1 MLDRISA
8 PAVNV
13 VSEITFPKA
22 KVAQLNNGVSVYG
35 FNMGSQEVVQVDI
48 VFDVARSKAANPLVA
63 KSVNEF
69 IGEATVNYAPGELN
83 EIIDFYGG
91 YLESSYSVD
100 HSSVTLFSLNSKLK
114 EVLPVFAE
122 AVCASVFPERE
133 FGIYLENA
141 RQRFLVQK
149 EKIGF
154 LVGRTY
160 AAALYGEHY
169 YGKFTEETHFDSTS
183 VTDLNDF
190 YSNYY
195 TANNCRILIS
205 GKYDDSL
212 LEQLET
218 LFGNMPSGK
227 EGKEA
232 LPVKIAQPQVIFTAK
247 DKAIQSGLRIGRIL
261 PLEFGSKEYFEFKV
275 LNTVLGGYFGSRL
288 MSNIRE
294 DKGYTYGIS
303 SNITFMKNACV
314 FGIST
319 EVGAAVT
326 DAAITEVYKEIERL
340 KTQLIEEDEL
350 EMVKNYMRGMLLRS
364 SDGVFS
370 IAQQFKSV
378 QFNGETL
385 DFFQNFMKTIHS
397 VQSED
402 LKRIANLYLNK
413 SDLLEVVVGAKS

>member
-1 MLDRISA
+1 MLDRINPPS
-8 PAVNV
+8 VNV
-13 VSEITFPKA
+13 VNKITFPEA
-22 KVAQLNNGVSVYG
+22 KVTQLSNGISVYG
-35 FNMGSQEVVQVDI
+35 FNLGSQEVVQVDL

-69 IGEATVNYAPGELN
+69 VGEATTSYAPGELN

-122 AVCASVFPERE
+122 AVCKSIFPERE
-133 FGIYLENA
+133 LGIYLDNA
-141 RQRFLVQK
+141 KQKFLVQK

-154 LVGRTY
+154 LVGRAY
-160 AAALYGEHY
+160 ASAMYGEHY
-169 YGKFTEETHFDSTS
+169 YGQFTEEQHFDETT
-183 VTDLNDF
+183 VDNLNDF

-195 TANNCRILIS
+195 TSNNCRIIIS
-205 GKYDDSL
+205 GNYDDSL

-218 LFGNMPSGK
+218 LFGTMPAGK
-227 EGKEA
+227 EGKEI
-232 LPVKIAQPQVIFTAK
+232 LPIEKAVPQTIFTTK

-261 PLEFGSKEYFEFKV
+261 PLRFGSEEYFQFKV

-294 DKGYTYGIS
+294 DKGYTYGIG

-326 DAAITEVYKEIERL
+326 DSALSEVYKEISRL
-340 KTQLIEEDEL
+340 RTELVAADEL

-378 QFNGETL
+378 QFNGESL
-385 DFFQNFMKTIHS
+385 EFFQNFMKTIAE
-397 VQSED
+397 VQPED
-402 LKRIANLYLNK
+402 LMKLANLYLGK
-413 SDLLEVVVGAKS
+413 EELLEVVVGAKS